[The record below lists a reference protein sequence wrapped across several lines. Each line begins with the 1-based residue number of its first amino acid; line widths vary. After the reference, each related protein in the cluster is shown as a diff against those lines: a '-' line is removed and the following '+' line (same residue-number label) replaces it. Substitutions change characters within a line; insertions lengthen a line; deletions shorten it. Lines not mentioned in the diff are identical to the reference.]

1 MIKTTINEI
10 IQLHPSFLSKD
21 LVHNVTNEI
30 VKRKKSKCFQKY
42 GYVLGVENV
51 TVGKIMIS
59 NCTGLLDC
67 SVRYVAN
74 CLHPKPNSVYQGRVC
89 LIFHLGVLVDVGCV
103 LKVLIPNESNGFNL
117 QLDDGS
123 INTVPYTFSDTENP
137 VYIINPDFH
146 PTCLPITL
154 GCGEIIKI
162 KISCVEFN
170 AVSQIFNCYG
180 LFTY

>member
-89 LIFHLGVLVDVGCV
+89 LIFHLGVLVVGEPFRPELLV
-103 LKVLIPNESNGFNL
+103 IS
-117 QLDDGS
+117 
-123 INTVPYTFSDTENP
+123 
-137 VYIINPDFH
+137 H
-146 PTCLPITL
+146 PTVFCSTPLHPTPRPLYPNTGICYACRVFKRKKS
-154 GCGEIIKI
+154 GRSRQREVKKEVKI
-162 KISCVEFN
+162 ELDTIRGIRSPN
-170 AVSQIFNCYG
+170 AFD
-180 LFTY
+180 